1 MMAMVGVTWPL
12 LLLASA
18 SGFTSVK
25 RDTDTELDREEVA
38 DFFEEIENAQE
49 VLEVPLMEYE
59 DDNKPSKMTRAAILP
74 HFVFMLIQRWMR
86 ESILYGYCFS
96 PHPRRVGSAGRPGR
110 AALRHRLRARGQ
122 GQRVP
127 RPLVQEGLRHS
138 HLQLRLQNRRPRQ
151 QGTLVRTCGFW

>member
-18 SGFTSVK
+18 SASGFTSVK
-25 RDTDTELDREEVA
+25 RDTDPELDREEVT

-110 AALRHRLRARGQ
+110 ATLRHLPARPQRPGPHRANQ
-122 GQRVP
+122 
-127 RPLVQEGLRHS
+127 S
-138 HLQLRLQNRRPRQ
+138 
-151 QGTLVRTCGFW
+151 

>member
-12 LLLASA
+12 LLLASASA

-96 PHPRRVGSAGRPGR
+96 PHPRRVGSAGWPGR
-110 AALRHRLRARGQ
+110 AALRHLPARPQRPGLPRANQ
-122 GQRVP
+122 
-127 RPLVQEGLRHS
+127 
-138 HLQLRLQNRRPRQ
+138 
-151 QGTLVRTCGFW
+151 CY